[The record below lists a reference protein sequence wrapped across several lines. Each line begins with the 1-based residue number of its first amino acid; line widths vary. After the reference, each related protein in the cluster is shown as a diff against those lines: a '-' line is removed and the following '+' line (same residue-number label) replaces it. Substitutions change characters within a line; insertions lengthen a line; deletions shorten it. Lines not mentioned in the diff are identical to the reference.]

1 MISVQQGLAALA
13 TLGIPTTA
21 LEYTPERGLIWTDPE
36 GRRVAFGAGS
46 DMAARWQ
53 MYQVLV
59 EHLAAQGIT
68 PQVLDVRFPGAA
80 TYSLDRSW

>member
-1 MISVQQGLAALA
+1 MISVQQGLAALT
-13 TLGIPTTA
+13 TLGIPTAA

-36 GRRVAFGAGS
+36 GRRVAFGVGS
-46 DMAARWQ
+46 DMASRWQ
-53 MYQVLV
+53 MYQILV

-68 PQVLDVRFPGAA
+68 PQVLDVRFPGTA